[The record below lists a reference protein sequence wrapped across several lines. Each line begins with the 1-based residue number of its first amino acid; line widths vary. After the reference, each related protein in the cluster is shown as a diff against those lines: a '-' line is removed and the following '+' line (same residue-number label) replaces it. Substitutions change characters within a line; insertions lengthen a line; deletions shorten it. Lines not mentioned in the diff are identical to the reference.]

1 MTTTKVMSMTASTTA
16 TTTATTT
23 AGKKYDAML
32 TLAIPVTLEEEILDF
47 LMLHPQW
54 ASGFSI
60 IDAQGMGHGASL
72 LSTMEKVQGR
82 CKRKL
87 VFIVGRDPDLHLLLQ
102 ALGQEIRNHDVA
114 YWITAVSAFGRLQ

>member
-1 MTTTKVMSMTASTTA
+1 MNDGDEMMTVTPGSQRNN
-16 TTTATTT
+16 
-23 AGKKYDAML
+23 AML
-32 TLAIPVTLEEEILDF
+32 TLAIPVMLEEEILDF

-72 LSTMEKVQGR
+72 LSSMEKVKGR

-87 VFIVGRDPDLHLLLQ
+87 VLIVGREAELQQLLQ
-102 ALGQEIRNHDVA
+102 ALAQEIRNHDVA

>member
-1 MTTTKVMSMTASTTA
+1 MIIGGSTPAEKVTTMQNS
-16 TTTATTT
+16 
-23 AGKKYDAML
+23 KKYDAML
-32 TLAIPVTLEEEILDF
+32 TLAIPVTLEEEVLDF
-47 LMLHPQW
+47 LMQHPHW

-60 IDAQGMGHGASL
+60 MDAQGMGHGASL

-87 VFIVGRDPDLHLLLQ
+87 VFIVGQDDQLHLLVQ

-114 YWITAVSAFGRLQ
+114 YWITAVSAFGRLK